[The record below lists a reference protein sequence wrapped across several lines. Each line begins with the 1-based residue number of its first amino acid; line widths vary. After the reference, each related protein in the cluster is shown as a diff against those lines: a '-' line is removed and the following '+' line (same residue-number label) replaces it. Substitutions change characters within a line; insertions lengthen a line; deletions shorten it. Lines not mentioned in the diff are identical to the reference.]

1 MTPLTVVDHQI
12 LLKRLSITY
21 GVHAKALQW
30 FLSYLS
36 DYQQPVTIGSIS
48 SKPVPHQTGVP
59 QGFVMGPILFILYTQ
74 PLSNTIQKH
83 QFDYH
88 RYANNTELQKAT
100 LPSSFSQIPRE
111 TEVCVV
117 DVKEWMNKNL
127 DSMKRK
133 LSSWS

>member
-1 MTPLTVVDHQI
+1 
-12 LLKRLSITY
+12 
-21 GVHAKALQW
+21 
-30 FLSYLS
+30 
-36 DYQQPVTIGSIS
+36 
-48 SKPVPHQTGVP
+48 
-59 QGFVMGPILFILYTQ
+59 MGPILFILYTQ

-83 QFDYH
+83 QFDCH

-100 LPSSFSQIPRE
+100 LPSDFSQSPRE